1 MIVLDTSF
9 LISFFN
15 EADENHGEAVNQMKH
30 YESKN
35 ERFLVNEHVISE
47 TSTVL
52 LYKTGMKKAS
62 FFLDFI
68 KNTENFHPYFFGP
81 DDFDNITGLFV
92 KQKNQLSFADASV
105 IYLAA
110 STKSRLASFDKNQ
123 KKEFSRYS

>member
-1 MIVLDTSF
+1 MIILDTSF

-15 EADENHGEAVNQMKH
+15 EADANHEDAVSDMKK

-35 ERFLVNEHVISE
+35 ERFLINEHVISE

-52 LYKTGMKKAS
+52 LYKSGMKKAS
-62 FFLDFI
+62 LFLDFI
-68 KNTENFHPYFFGP
+68 KNTGNFHPYFFGP
-81 DDFDNITGLFV
+81 DDLDNIVELFI

-105 IYLAA
+105 IYLAV
-110 STKSRLASFDKNQ
+110 STKSGLASFDKNQ